1 MIKSISWNPI
11 FQVMGIFFIQPVVLE
26 VWLALIPKVQS
37 GLNLDTSQLALGLM
51 GTPAG
56 MLMTLPFAGKMANTF
71 GIRKILYI
79 GFPVYFFSIT
89 LIGQAGGLYSLFLVL
104 FLVGVCGSLLTL
116 ALNVHTSRVEKHT
129 RRVIMNRCHG
139 FWSLGIMAGSFL
151 GSVLESESTVWLI
164 LIICASTSFPLAL
177 LLCLGLPSYENVNSA
192 GMSPGL
198 VITQFPA
205 ILIGICFFTFGISM
219 TEGAMANWASVYVK
233 EMLGSEAQGTGY
245 GFGLFAAFVAFGRF
259 FGDSLKIKLGT
270 IKVARIFVTISILG
284 LICLVIAN
292 DLWLALAGFALIGL
306 GVSVGFPLAVTA
318 AASIDDKREASY
330 VAFLSLIALIGFLI
344 GPPIIGFL
352 ANTTS
357 IKTGLTILFPGLLL
371 SLFLSSKLRSSK
383 PKKRNDQKLIMS
395 L

>member
-1 MIKSISWNPI
+1 
-11 FQVMGIFFIQPVVLE
+11 MGIFFIQPVVLG

-89 LIGQAGGLYSLFLVL
+89 LIGQAGGLYSLLLVL
-104 FLVGVCGSLLTL
+104 FLVGVSGSLLTL
-116 ALNVHTSRVEKHT
+116 ALNVHAGRVEKHT

-164 LIICASTSFPLAL
+164 LIICASASFPLAL

-192 GMSPGL
+192 EMSPAL

-270 IKVARIFVTISILG
+270 IKVARIFVNISILG
-284 LICLVIAN
+284 LIFLVIAN

-330 VAFLSLIALIGFLI
+330 VAFLSLIALIGFLV

-352 ANTTS
+352 ANTTNL
-357 IKTGLTILFPGLLL
+357 KTGLTILFPGLLL
-371 SLFLSSKLRSSK
+371 SLFMSSKLILSK
-383 PKKRNDQKLIMS
+383 PENNVGT
-395 L
+395 

>member
-1 MIKSISWNPI
+1 
-11 FQVMGIFFIQPVVLE
+11 
-26 VWLALIPKVQS
+26 
-37 GLNLDTSQLALGLM
+37 
-51 GTPAG
+51 
-56 MLMTLPFAGKMANTF
+56 MLMTLPFAGKMVNTF

-89 LIGQAGGLYSLFLVL
+89 LIGQAGGLYSLLLVL
-104 FLVGVCGSLLTL
+104 FLVGVSGSLLTL
-116 ALNVHTSRVEKHT
+116 ALNVHAGRVEKHT

-164 LIICASTSFPLAL
+164 LIICASASFPLAL

-192 GMSPGL
+192 EMSPAL

-233 EMLGSEAQGTGY
+233 EMLGPEAQGTGY

-270 IKVARIFVTISILG
+270 IKVAVIFVNISILG
-284 LICLVIAN
+284 LIFLVTA
-292 DLWLALAGFALIGL
+292 DELWLALAGFALIGL
-306 GVSVGFPLAVTA
+306 GVSVGFPLAVSATS
-318 AASIDDKREASY
+318 SIDDKKEASY
-330 VAFLSLIALIGFLI
+330 IAFLSLTALIGFLV

-352 ANTTS
+352 ANTTN
-357 IKTGLTILFPGLLL
+357 IKTGLTMLFPGLLL

-383 PKKRNDQKLIMS
+383 PKKRND
-395 L
+395 

>member
-1 MIKSISWNPI
+1 
-11 FQVMGIFFIQPVVLE
+11 MGIFFIQPVVLG

-116 ALNVHTSRVEKHT
+116 ALNVHASRVEKHT

-306 GVSVGFPLAVTA
+306 GLSVGFPLAVTA

-383 PKKRNDQKLIMS
+383 PKKKE
-395 L
+395 

>member
-11 FQVMGIFFIQPVVLE
+11 FQVMGIFFIQPVVLG

-116 ALNVHTSRVEKHT
+116 ALNVHASRVEKHT

-164 LIICASTSFPLAL
+164 LIICASASFPLAL

-192 GMSPGL
+192 EMSPAL

-270 IKVARIFVTISILG
+270 INVARIFVTISILG
-284 LICLVIAN
+284 LIFLVIAN

-383 PKKRNDQKLIMS
+383 PKKK
-395 L
+395 

>member
-11 FQVMGIFFIQPVVLE
+11 FQVMGIFFIQPVVLG

-89 LIGQAGGLYSLFLVL
+89 LIGQAGGLYSLLLVL

-116 ALNVHTSRVEKHT
+116 ALNVHASRVEKHT

-164 LIICASTSFPLAL
+164 LIICASASFPLAL

-192 GMSPGL
+192 EMSPAL

-233 EMLGSEAQGTGY
+233 EMLGPEAQGTGY

-270 IKVARIFVTISILG
+270 IKVARIFVNISILG
-284 LICLVIAN
+284 LIFLVIAN

-330 VAFLSLIALIGFLI
+330 VAFLSLIALIGFLV

-357 IKTGLTILFPGLLL
+357 IKTGLTMLFPGLLL

-383 PKKRNDQKLIMS
+383 PKKRND
-395 L
+395 

>member
-11 FQVMGIFFIQPVVLE
+11 FQVMGIFFIQPVVLG

-89 LIGQAGGLYSLFLVL
+89 LIGQAGGLYSLLLVL
-104 FLVGVCGSLLTL
+104 FLIGVCGSLLTL
-116 ALNVHTSRVEKHT
+116 ALNVHAGRVEKHT
-129 RRVIMNRCHG
+129 KRVIMNRCHG

-164 LIICASTSFPLAL
+164 LIICASASFPLAL

-192 GMSPGL
+192 EMSPAL

-233 EMLGSEAQGTGY
+233 EMLGPEAQGTGY

-270 IKVARIFVTISILG
+270 IKVARIFVNISILG
-284 LICLVIAN
+284 LIFLVIAN

-330 VAFLSLIALIGFLI
+330 VAFLSLIALIGFLV

-352 ANTTS
+352 ADATNL
-357 IKTGLTILFPGLLL
+357 KTGLTMLFPGLLL
-371 SLFLSSKLRSSK
+371 SMFMSSKLISGK
-383 PKKRNDQKLIMS
+383 PGKNGGT
-395 L
+395 

>member
-11 FQVMGIFFIQPVVLE
+11 FQVMGIFFIQPVVLG

-89 LIGQAGGLYSLFLVL
+89 LIGQAGGLYNLFLVL

-116 ALNVHTSRVEKHT
+116 ALNVHASRVEKHT

-164 LIICASTSFPLAL
+164 LIICASASFPLAL

-192 GMSPGL
+192 GMSPAL

-270 IKVARIFVTISILG
+270 IKVARIFVIISILG
-284 LICLVIAN
+284 LIFLVIAN

-330 VAFLSLIALIGFLI
+330 VAFLSLIALIGFLV

>member
-1 MIKSISWNPI
+1 
-11 FQVMGIFFIQPVVLE
+11 MGIFFIQPVVLG

-89 LIGQAGGLYSLFLVL
+89 LIGQAGGLYSLLLVL

-116 ALNVHTSRVEKHT
+116 ALNVHAGRVEKHT

-164 LIICASTSFPLAL
+164 LIICASASFPLAL

-192 GMSPGL
+192 EMSPAS

-205 ILIGICFFTFGISM
+205 ILIGICLFTFGISM

-233 EMLGSEAQGTGY
+233 EMLGPEAQGSGY

-270 IKVARIFVTISILG
+270 IKVAVIFVNISILG
-284 LICLVIAN
+284 LIFLVTA
-292 DLWLALAGFALIGL
+292 DELWLALAGFALIGL
-306 GVSVGFPLAVTA
+306 GVSVGFPLAVSATS
-318 AASIDDKREASY
+318 SIDDKKEASY
-330 VAFLSLIALIGFLI
+330 IAFLSLTALIGFLV

-352 ANTTS
+352 ADATNL
-357 IKTGLTILFPGLLL
+357 KTGLSMLFPGLLL
-371 SLFLSSKLRSSK
+371 SMFMSSKLISVKSGK
-383 PKKRNDQKLIMS
+383 NDGT
-395 L
+395 

>member
-11 FQVMGIFFIQPVVLE
+11 FQVMGIFFIQPVVLG

-116 ALNVHTSRVEKHT
+116 ALNVHASRVEKHT

-164 LIICASTSFPLAL
+164 LIICASASFPLAL

-192 GMSPGL
+192 EMSPAL

-270 IKVARIFVTISILG
+270 INVARIFVTISILG
-284 LICLVIAN
+284 LIFLVIAN

-306 GVSVGFPLAVTA
+306 GVSVGFPLAVNA

-330 VAFLSLIALIGFLI
+330 VAFLSLIALIGFLV

-383 PKKRNDQKLIMS
+383 PKKK
-395 L
+395 

>member
-1 MIKSISWNPI
+1 
-11 FQVMGIFFIQPVVLE
+11 MGIFFIQPVVLG

-51 GTPAG
+51 GAPAG

-89 LIGQAGGLYSLFLVL
+89 LIGQAGGLYSLLLVL

-116 ALNVHTSRVEKHT
+116 ALNVHASRVEKHT

-164 LIICASTSFPLAL
+164 LIICASASFPLAL

-192 GMSPGL
+192 EMSPAL

-233 EMLGSEAQGTGY
+233 EMLGPEAQGTGY

-270 IKVARIFVTISILG
+270 IKVARIFVNISILG
-284 LICLVIAN
+284 LIFLVIAN

-330 VAFLSLIALIGFLI
+330 VAFLSLIALIGFLV
-344 GPPIIGFL
+344 GPPIIGFI
-352 ANTTS
+352 ANTTN
-357 IKTGLTILFPGLLL
+357 IKTGLTMLFPGLLL
-371 SLFLSSKLRSSK
+371 SLYLSSKLRSSK
-383 PKKRNDQKLIMS
+383 PKKKK
-395 L
+395 